1 MIFKKVFI
9 SYKSEETRE
18 AHWVAGKLEETGVS
32 CWIAPD
38 SLPGG
43 SSYAEQIPRAIR
55 EADAFVLIL
64 SSRAQ
69 NSKWIPR
76 ELDQAINEGKT
87 ILPFVIEHCTLNDAF
102 KFYLANVQSYEAWKD
117 KNKAMEAMIREM
129 SGYTGKDRINR
140 EALDPPRRGKIWIAA
155 AFLLVL
161 ALAAAVLFRNGGTFE
176 RENDSQA
183 GDYSFEDQGI
193 SFEDSAL
200 EEAIRRELKLDDDES
215 LTKEN
220 AAFVKELDL
229 SSDGESNSIMSLQGL
244 SAFENLKILNLSG
257 NGITDIS
264 EIGSLT
270 KLTDLNLENNQIS
283 DIGPL
288 KSLSALKSLD
298 LNGNGD
304 ISDISP
310 ITGLTNV
317 AMLDLRSNHIS
328 RLNGISGMVGL
339 KELYLSRNQ
348 IKDISPVS
356 GLHKLT
362 YLSFD
367 YNLVVD
373 IQPLSELKKLK
384 TLTISG
390 NRIEEID
397 VVTDLPSLTYVDIS
411 GNHIR
416 DKSVLEELPDT
427 VKVVQ

>member
-1 MIFKKVFI
+1 MI
-9 SYKSEETRE
+9 RQ
-18 AHWVAGKLEETGVS
+18 L
-32 CWIAPD
+32 
-38 SLPGG
+38 
-43 SSYAEQIPRAIR
+43 
-55 EADAFVLIL
+55 
-64 SSRAQ
+64 
-69 NSKWIPR
+69 
-76 ELDQAINEGKT
+76 
-87 ILPFVIEHCTLNDAF
+87 TLNDAF

-310 ITGLTNV
+310 VTGLTNV